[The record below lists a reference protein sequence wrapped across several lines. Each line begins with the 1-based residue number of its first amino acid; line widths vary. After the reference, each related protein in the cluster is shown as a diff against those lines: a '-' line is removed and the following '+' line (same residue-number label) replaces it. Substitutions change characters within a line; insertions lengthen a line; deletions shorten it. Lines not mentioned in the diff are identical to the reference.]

1 MSVIIAK
8 TKDSLQTTL
17 DNLLE
22 LQEINQTLDELVK
35 EIEMLRE
42 QTSLEERKYDTK
54 KFQYNKNLPFLQKA
68 ESEYNDIKREIDEIN
83 GRIESCEEKKK
94 KIKTIKEFKALNRE
108 IDFLSQQNAIKENE
122 LLNKSEEVEFKKQK
136 IERILESLKEI
147 EANFEEKKEELNALV
162 ETRKNTIKRQTT
174 KRDNVEKKIDPQLVN
189 IFNRIYRNKAK
200 LAVVPVVENVCQGC
214 YTLTPRQVEVDLNEQ
229 DGLIFCPF
237 CSRIVYLEPT
247 EKIDT
252 PASSDAKTTET

>member
-1 MSVIIAK
+1 MSTIVTK
-8 TKDSLQTTL
+8 TKESLEVTL
-17 DNLLE
+17 NKLLE

-42 QTSLEERKYDTK
+42 QTSLEEKKYDTK

-68 ESEYNDIKREIDEIN
+68 EGEYNEIKKEIDEIN
-83 GRIESCEEKKK
+83 GRIENCEEKKK

-122 LLNKSEEVEFKKQK
+122 LLNKSEEVDFKKQK

-162 ETRKNTIKRQTT
+162 ETRKNTIKKQTT
-174 KRDNVEKKIDPQLVN
+174 KKENVEGQIEPQLVN

-214 YTLTPRQVEVDLNEQ
+214 YTLTPRQVEVDLNEK

-237 CSRIVYLEPT
+237 CSRIVYLEQS
-247 EKIDT
+247 EEGSKHISAD
-252 PASSDAKTTET
+252 DAK